1 MKNIDNTLKAKI
13 IFLKHFKII
22 FKAFLT
28 FGFFVAFLISFM
40 SDDFLTSFF
49 NISSFFALFALNL
62 FIITFIYVFFKARN
76 H

>member
-1 MKNIDNTLKAKI
+1 MKNIDNILKTK
-13 IFLKHFKII
+13 IFLKHFKIV

-28 FGFFVAFLISFM
+28 LGFFVAFLISLT

-62 FIITFIYVFFKARN
+62 FIVTFIYVFFKTKN
-76 H
+76 Y